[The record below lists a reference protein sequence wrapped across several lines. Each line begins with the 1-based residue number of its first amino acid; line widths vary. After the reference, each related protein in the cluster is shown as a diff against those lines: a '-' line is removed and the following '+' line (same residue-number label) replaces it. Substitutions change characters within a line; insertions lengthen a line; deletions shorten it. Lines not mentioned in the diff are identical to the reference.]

1 MSEELKPCPICGG
14 TSDEDDYNDMA
25 DPESLH
31 EDPPVCFSV
40 QEGMEAAGCGSC
52 ELWVMADTK
61 EEAAEIWN
69 TRPIEAALREQLKQS
84 EERVAELEGG
94 MREIMVS
101 VGRVEPKDGHP
112 EFGYIYS
119 VAKALLKGE

>member
-1 MSEELKPCPICGG
+1 MVEYTNGMYVLH
-14 TSDEDDYNDMA
+14 SDYKA
-25 DPESLH
+25 L
-31 EDPPVCFSV
+31 
-40 QEGMEAAGCGSC
+40 QERA
-52 ELWVMADTK
+52 
-61 EEAAEIWN
+61 
-69 TRPIEAALREQLKQS
+69 R
-84 EERVAELEGG
+84 ELEGG

>member
-1 MSEELKPCPICGG
+1 MK
-14 TSDEDDYNDMA
+14 A
-25 DPESLH
+25 
-31 EDPPVCFSV
+31 
-40 QEGMEAAGCGSC
+40 
-52 ELWVMADTK
+52 TK
-61 EEAAEIWN
+61 ENFGKLIWN
-69 TRPIEAALREQLKQS
+69 GNELVFANSPNVGVAGIAPGMPDELGEEIARRCTAVDALQ
-84 EERVAELEGG
+84 ERVRELEGG